1 MNIKNN
7 ILKHYLK
14 NCFFINGTA
23 YAGKSTMCKMLA
35 EKYDLILFGENY
47 GLDRLLKMITPE
59 DQPNLSYFN
68 TMKSW
73 QEFVNRTPEEY
84 LNWYIGNSYEV
95 SEFEI
100 LELIRLSSNKKV
112 IVDTNIPLE
121 ILKQIADYNQVAIML
136 SPQSLSVDM
145 FFEREDEEKQFLLSQ
160 INQSENPKQTM
171 QNFRN
176 CIAKINSQEIYDQW
190 LNSGFFTI
198 VRENTSKDTRFET
211 LSTLARHF
219 GLCSSYVEK
228 ANEGTTCY
236 MDKER

>member
-7 ILKHYLK
+7 ILKNYLK

-35 EKYDLILFGENY
+35 EKYDLILCGENY

-59 DQPNLSYFN
+59 DQPNVSYFN
-68 TMKSW
+68 SMKDW
-73 QEFVNRTPEEY
+73 QEFINRTPEEY
-84 LNWYIGNSYEV
+84 LAWIVGNSREGAD
-95 SEFEI
+95 FEI
-100 LELIRLSSNKKV
+100 AELIRLSGDKKV

-121 ILKQIADYNQVAIML
+121 ILKQIADYNQIAIML

-145 FFEREDEEKQFLLSQ
+145 FFERGDEEKQFLLSQ
-160 INQSENPKQTM
+160 IQQAKDSEKTM

-176 CIAKINSQEIYDQW
+176 CLAKINSQEIYDEW

-198 VRENTSKDTRFET
+198 VREDIATDTRFET
-211 LSTLARHF
+211 LDTLERHF
-219 GLCSSYVEK
+219 GLCSFV
-228 ANEGTTCY
+228 G
-236 MDKER
+236 